1 MTGICPFIIRIAIHY
16 CREFNLMRKVI
27 ALMIICL
34 FIGSTGA
41 FAFSQFSGVDQK
53 IINASAG
60 FMSYKENGHL
70 IQINE
75 SEGDFLSVTGPNGI
89 THFANGQPQ
98 GTDGKLGEILSVS
111 NEITYNVYVN
121 NTAPGNWI
129 EILFNIT
136 NEGSTPISVGFSGY
150 TVSPSGATITKLSKS
165 DFTEHGVFTPGGGWV
180 FATTSIVP
188 KGENSVHKV
197 SSFFM
202 YFGLASNTP
211 VSFSQSTI
219 VLTLTIDVS
228 ST

>member
-1 MTGICPFIIRIAIHY
+1 MLTKLLSIAVIC
-16 CREFNLMRKVI
+16 V
-27 ALMIICL
+27 

-41 FAFSQFSGVDQK
+41 LAFSQFVGTDVKTITST
-53 IINASAG
+53 AG
-60 FMSYKENGHL
+60 YLSYKENGHL
-70 IQINE
+70 IEINE
-75 SEGDFLSVTGPNGI
+75 SDAGTVTVTGPNGVVH
-89 THFANGQPQ
+89 TANGQPP

-111 NEITYNVYVN
+111 NDIVYNVYVN

-150 TVSPSGATITKLSKS
+150 AVSPSGATITKLSKS
-165 DFTEHGVFTPGGGWV
+165 DFTRQGVFTPGGGWV

-188 KGENSVHKV
+188 ISPNSVHKV

-211 VSFSQSTI
+211 LSFSQSTI

>member
-1 MTGICPFIIRIAIHY
+1 
-16 CREFNLMRKVI
+16 MRKI
-27 ALMIICL
+27 LSITIMCL

-41 FAFSQFSGVDQK
+41 LAFSQFSGVDHK

-60 FMSYKENGHL
+60 FMSYMENGHL

-75 SEGDFLSVTGPNGI
+75 SEDGILSVTGPNGVI
-89 THFANGQPQ
+89 HTANGRPP
-98 GTDGKLGEILSVS
+98 GTDGKLGILQSVS

-121 NTAPGNWI
+121 NTAPGNWV

-150 TVSPSGATITKLSKS
+150 TVSPSGATITQLSKI

-180 FATTSIVP
+180 FATTPIVP
-188 KGENSVHKV
+188 ISLHSVHKV

-211 VSFSQSTI
+211 LSFSQSTI
-219 VLTLTIDVS
+219 TLTLSIDVS

>member
-1 MTGICPFIIRIAIHY
+1 MT
-16 CREFNLMRKVI
+16 
-27 ALMIICL
+27 
-34 FIGSTGA
+34 
-41 FAFSQFSGVDQK
+41 
-53 IINASAG
+53 
-60 FMSYKENGHL
+60 
-70 IQINE
+70 
-75 SEGDFLSVTGPNGI
+75 VTGPNGVVRV
-89 THFANGQPQ
+89 ANGQPP
-98 GTDGKLGEILSVS
+98 GTGGILCKIQSVS
-111 NEITYNVYVN
+111 NDIVYNVYVN

-211 VSFSQSTI
+211 LSFSQSTI